1 MSYINNVTGYR
12 PDILASR
19 SVVNRNWAVIEPD
32 GIVKN
37 VIPGFENCD
46 ITILASPRMAPRSPT
61 IS

>member
-1 MSYINNVTGYR
+1 M
-12 PDILASR
+12 
-19 SVVNRNWAVIEPD
+19 NRNWAVIEPD

-46 ITILASPRMAPRSPT
+46 ITILASLRMAPRSPT